1 MIARVWH
8 GSTKPEHADAYE
20 SHLKPEL
27 LPGLS
32 QRKRFRGSYL
42 LRRAVGDETNS
53 SPSSCGIRSTTF
65 AQSRNE
71 TMRKP

>member
-8 GSTKPEHADAYE
+8 GGTKPEHAAAYE

-32 QRKRFRGSYL
+32 LQKGFAAATCCAGRSAMKSS
-42 LRRAVGDETNS
+42 S
-53 SPSSCGIRSTTF
+53 SPSFCGIRSTTF
-65 AQSRNE
+65 ALSRERTTN
-71 TMRKP
+71 TQ